1 MLQTV
6 YVETTIPS
14 AYVSARRDVGSL
26 YRRKVTREWW
36 DQHRDWYELYASQGV
51 LDELD
56 SGKFPGQ
63 REALR
68 LLDGVPLLDVTDEA
82 LAIAGLY
89 IRHRVMP
96 GPLTGDALHMAVAS
110 LNEMDYLVTW
120 NIRYLANPNKVQQVA
135 AINRRLGLF
144 NPAVVTPEWLW
155 SEETR

>member
-1 MLQTV
+1 
-6 YVETTIPS
+6 
-14 AYVSARRDVGSL
+14 
-26 YRRKVTREWW
+26 
-36 DQHRDWYELYASQGV
+36 
-51 LDELD
+51 
-56 SGKFPGQ
+56 
-63 REALR
+63 

-120 NIRYLANPNKVQQVA
+120 NIRHLANPNKIQHVA

-144 NPAVVTPEWLW
+144 NPDVVTPEWLW